1 MFRLAELIYC
11 SSLDY
16 SVKYCLIITIFI
28 LCQLVATDQQ
38 SSFLSVSRDIRNET
52 VISLDSQTHTDYGLS
67 YPITYEMNIPFESFS
82 LRSYQKFQANQE
94 WTLMEEKTE
103 NDFFNGIDAVRFDYE
118 QGIAYV
124 SVGFSDDSDS
134 IFIKITDTANNTVET
149 NYLRMSRYYDN
160 RDAVVTS
167 TADDWAGW
175 VNEKFVQTCQIFRS
189 YNLWLSCAIVTNVGD
204 PNTWV
209 DIQTQIDSGYIEP
222 VSHSRSHPYVPY
234 ADLEAEVLGSKQDLI
249 DNLIMPEYNRYGENE
264 YVYAWV
270 APYGEYDVDIDSM
283 VSMGKYLVTRMYDG
297 NDHHISSWDQYLFK
311 YDPIGVSTEVG
322 PMWLGTT
329 DTTYLNNTFDDVLA
343 SGGVYHVMC
352 HPNVIEWDQEYPWSH
367 LEHISNRKNVWY
379 VGFGHL
385 YAYHFLQSTYPEII
399 LNTDKSDNINLDV
412 FTLCSNYP
420 NPFNPATTIS
430 YNIPKE
436 SYIKLDIYNP
446 IGGMV
451 RHLYSGQKDQ
461 GYHSI
466 IWNSKDNYGK
476 PVPAGLYFYSIRSDN
491 HILSG
496 KMLLV
501 K

>member
-1 MFRLAELIYC
+1 MTLF
-11 SSLDY
+11 
-16 SVKYCLIITIFI
+16 IF
-28 LCQLVATDQQ
+28 CQLVPADQQ
-38 SSFLSVSRDIRNET
+38 SSFLSVNSGIRNET
-52 VISLDSQTHTDYGLS
+52 VISLDSQIHIDYGLS
-67 YPITYEMNIPFESFS
+67 YPITYEMNIPLESTS
-82 LRSYQKFQANQE
+82 LRSYKKFQENQD

-118 QGIAYV
+118 EAIAYV
-124 SVGFSDDSDS
+124 SIGFSDDSDS
-134 IFIKITDTANNTVET
+134 IFIKIADDNDNSVET
-149 NYLRMSRYYDN
+149 YFLGMSKYYDN

-222 VSHSRSHPYVPY
+222 ISHSRSHPYVPY
-234 ADLEAEVLGSKQDLI
+234 ADLEGEVLGSKQDLI
-249 DNLIMPEYNRYGENE
+249 DNLNMPEYNRYGDHE

-270 APYGEYDVDIDSM
+270 APYGEYDDDIDSM
-283 VSMGKYLVTRMYDG
+283 VSIGKYLVTRMYHG
-297 NDHHISSWDQYLFK
+297 NDHHISAWDQELFK
-311 YDPIGVSTEVG
+311 YDAIGVSTEAG
-322 PMWLGTT
+322 PLWLGTT
-329 DTTYLNNTFDDVLA
+329 DTIYLNNTFNDVLA

-352 HPNVIEWDQEYPWSH
+352 HPNVIEWDQDYPWVH

-379 VGFGHL
+379 AGFGHL

-399 LNTDKSDNINLDV
+399 LNTDKSDNINLDK

-420 NPFNPATTIS
+420 NPFNPTTTIF
-430 YNIPKE
+430 YNILN
-436 SYIKLDIYNP
+436 SSHIKIDIYNQMGA
-446 IGGMV
+446 IV
-451 RHLYSGQKDQ
+451 RNLYNGDRVQ

-476 PVPAGLYFYSIRSDN
+476 PVSAGLYFYSIRSIN
-491 HILSG
+491 YTLSG

>member
-1 MFRLAELIYC
+1 
-11 SSLDY
+11 
-16 SVKYCLIITIFI
+16 VKYCLIITTYI
-28 LCQLVATDQQ
+28 LCQLVASEQQ
-38 SSFLSVSRDIRNET
+38 SSFLSVSSGITNET
-52 VISLDSQTHTDYGLS
+52 VISLDSQIHIDYGLS
-67 YPITYEMNIPFESFS
+67 YPITYEMNVPIESAS
-82 LRSYQKFQANQE
+82 LRSYIRFQVNQD
-94 WTLMEEKTE
+94 WALMEEKTE
-103 NDFFNGIDAVRFDYE
+103 DDFFNGIDAVRFDYE
-118 QGIAYV
+118 EGIAYV

-134 IFIKITDTANNTVET
+134 IFIKITDDNDDIVEAY
-149 NYLRMSRYYDN
+149 YLGMSKYYDN

-175 VNEKFVQTCQIFRS
+175 VNEKFVQACQIFRS

-222 VSHSRSHPYVPY
+222 VSHSRSHPYAPY
-234 ADLEAEVLGSKQDLI
+234 ADLEGEVLGSKQDLI
-249 DNLIMPEYNRYGENE
+249 DNLIMPEYNRYGDHE

-283 VSMGKYLVTRMYDG
+283 VSIGKYLVTRMYYGD
-297 NDHHISSWDQYLFK
+297 DHHISAWDQELFK
-311 YDPIGVSTEVG
+311 YDPIGVSTEAG
-322 PMWLGTT
+322 PLWLGTT
-329 DTTYLNNTFDDVLA
+329 DTIYLNNTFNDVLA

-352 HPNVIEWDQEYPWSH
+352 HPNVIEWDQDYPWAH

-379 VGFGHL
+379 AGFGHL
-385 YAYHFLQSTYPEII
+385 YAYNFLQSTYPEII
-399 LNTDKSDNINLDV
+399 LNTDKSVNIHLDE

-420 NPFNPATTIS
+420 NPFNPVTTIS
-430 YNIPKE
+430 YNIPKS
-436 SYIKLDIYNP
+436 SYIKINIYNHM
-446 IGGMV
+446 GGMV
-451 RHLYSGQKDQ
+451 RNLYSGQRDP

-476 PVPAGLYFYSIRSDN
+476 PLSAGLYFCSIRSADYT
-491 HILSG
+491 ISR